1 MVGSGAPSRPDV
13 PRQRGDLEIATA
25 GEGWQIGSM
34 RRTCPLQLAVSLIL
48 SPFHVPPVSAGR
60 PEPRY
65 SFRLYLGEVP
75 LIRIPTSLSV
85 RLGILAAVFA
95 VGAYAFTPSAD
106 TAKNSAAGPLDTV
119 LRIFALGSER
129 GSSIDRRLASGPPP
143 AVTVSKPAARVV
155 TDWDEYT
162 GRFEA
167 SASVEVRARV
177 AGYLDQVNFKDGQ
190 VVAKG
195 DLLYTIDR
203 RPFEAAVAQANAEL
217 SQALTKVES
226 AAKDVDRGRPL
237 VATKVMSEKT
247 FDDRSN
253 VKREA
258 ESAVKVA
265 EAKLRTSE
273 LDLAFTLITAPISG
287 RMSRS
292 LITPGNYVS
301 GGGAAQP
308 TLLTTIVSQD
318 PIHLYFDISEAN
330 AIKYRRLSL
339 DGAKAGAGEAGAIV
353 EIGLPD
359 EKGFPHRGTIDF
371 SDNRL
376 DASTGTLRM
385 RASVENAK
393 GLYSPGLFA
402 RVRVA
407 GSSAYQALLLPDEA
421 IGTDQANK
429 FVLVVADDSTV
440 QRRVVVQGPLAQGLR
455 VVKSG
460 LKSEE
465 WVVIKGLQRARPG
478 QKVAPTREVLQV
490 TEAATSANA
499 QRPGTA
505 Q

>member
-1 MVGSGAPSRPDV
+1 MSR
-13 PRQRGDLEIATA
+13 T
-25 GEGWQIGSM
+25 
-34 RRTCPLQLAVSLIL
+34 
-48 SPFHVPPVSAGR
+48 
-60 PEPRY
+60 
-65 SFRLYLGEVP
+65 
-75 LIRIPTSLSV
+75 PTSMIL
-85 RLGILAAVFA
+85 RLGTLAAVFGI
-95 VGAYAFTPSAD
+95 GAYAFTSSAEKPKSGSD
-106 TAKNSAAGPLDTV
+106 GPFEAV

-129 GSSIDRRLASGPPP
+129 GSSIDRRLAGGPPP
-143 AVTVSKPAARVV
+143 AVTVSKPASRVV

-167 SASVEVRARV
+167 AASVEVRARV

-190 VVAKG
+190 VVSKG

-217 SQALTKVES
+217 SQAQTKVDN

-237 VATKVMSEKT
+237 VATKIMSEKV

-253 VKREA
+253 IKREA

-273 LDLAFTLITAPISG
+273 LDLTFTRITAPISG

-292 LITPGNYVS
+292 VITPGNYVS

-330 AIKYRRLSL
+330 AIKYRRLTL
-339 DGAKAGAGEAGAIV
+339 GGAKAVAGQAGALV

-385 RASVENAK
+385 RASVENAQ

-429 FVLVVADDSTV
+429 FVLVVADDGTV
-440 QRRVVVQGPLAQGLR
+440 ERRLIVQGPIAQGLR

-460 LKSEE
+460 LKSED

-478 QKVAPTREVLQV
+478 QKVTPTREVLQV
-490 TEAATSANA
+490 TDATGNSSAP
-499 QRPGTA
+499 RPNSS